1 MDLKRNF
8 GWVVRTMP
16 PNNQSRR
23 LLSLGIVALVLMG
36 TLTARMWFLQAI
48 KAETNEEIVLSVR
61 TRTIRLYPERGRI
74 FDAKGRVVADN
85 KRVLT
90 ATIDRDVIRD
100 PEDRL
105 LMFQR
110 LSGPLQ
116 ISIEGL
122 FKRYEDKRF
131 GPLEALPLKED
142 ISEEVAQF
150 LVERSEDYPG
160 IYIREDWKRN
170 YPYGAIGS
178 HVIGYM
184 GAILEKNLAYY
195 RAIGYDPNERVG
207 GYGVEQSYETILRG
221 TPGYVRY
228 EVNAQ
233 GKLLRL
239 EERVEPIVGNDI
251 VLAVDMEMQQF
262 AEQTLETQL
271 AMRRRVEAGI
281 VKLEDGTPD
290 PANPGPV
297 YYKAPAGSVVMMNQD
312 NGQVLA
318 MASSPRFDSRWF
330 TAGVSTEK
338 FAQVFPKSEDPDQSI
353 LVNRAVSG
361 RYNLGSSFKPFV
373 AFAALDS
380 GQLSGG
386 ADYEYLDLG
395 SYKLQSIPNGRC
407 QSGVKCVF
415 RNAIC
420 ASTGSP
426 CRYGVVNVESAL
438 AVSSDA
444 FFYKIGEQILT
455 ERGYQPI
462 LENEVRK
469 FGFGSPTNIDL
480 PYEYAGTI
488 PSKALKKRMADIGA
502 ISEESGQAYY
512 VGDQILFSIGQGLLS
527 ATPIQAAT
535 AYGALGNGGNVMKPH
550 VVKAILAPGTQDI
563 KPGVANIGFM
573 NIPDSSQVV
582 ERFDDEPPTST
593 LGLSEESLKPIVRG
607 LQRVIRGPGTNF
619 GSYHKTTGELLFRGY
634 PYAELPIAGKTGTAQ
649 GLGNLPWNDS
659 SAFGAFSLS
668 PRAEYKY
675 AAFAYLEK
683 SGYGSQAAAPVVKCM
698 YVALA
703 GKYRFDSVNA
713 ADPLNTNSS
722 LAAQPTY
729 LRNPSCL
736 VSGRSES
743 RD

>member
-1 MDLKRNF
+1 
-8 GWVVRTMP
+8 MP

-36 TLTARMWFLQAI
+36 TLTTRMWFLQAV

-74 FDAKGRVVADN
+74 FDVKGRVVADN

-90 ATIDRDVIRD
+90 ATIDRQVILKD
-100 PEDRL
+100 EDRL
-105 LMFQR
+105 EMFQR

-142 ISEEVAQF
+142 ISEETALF
-150 LVERSEDYPG
+150 LMERSEDYPG
-160 IYIREDWKRN
+160 IYIREDWKRS

-195 RAIGYDPNERVG
+195 RSIGYDPNERVG

-251 VLAVDMEMQQF
+251 VLSVDMEMQQF

-290 PANPGPV
+290 PANPLPV
-297 YYKAPAGSVVMMNQD
+297 TYSAPAGSVVMVNQD

-318 MASSPRFDSRWF
+318 MASYPRFDSRWF
-330 TAGVSTEK
+330 SGGVSSEK
-338 FAQVFPKSEDPDQSI
+338 FAQVFPKTEDPDKSI

-373 AFAALDS
+373 AYAALDS

-386 ADYEYLDLG
+386 AAYEYLDLG

-407 QSGVKCVF
+407 QEGVKCVF

-426 CRYGVVNVESAL
+426 CRYGPVNVESAL

-488 PSKALKKRMADIGA
+488 PNKALKKRMADIGA
-502 ISEESGQAYY
+502 ISKESGQAYY

-527 ATPIQAAT
+527 ATPIQTAT
-535 AYGALGNGGNVMKPH
+535 AYGTLGNGGKVMQPH
-550 VVKAILAPGTQDI
+550 VVKAILAPGTQDF
-563 KPGVANIGFM
+563 KPGFANIGFV

-582 ERFDDEPPTST
+582 ERFDDEQPSST

-649 GLGNLPWNDS
+649 GFGNLPWNDS

-698 YVALA
+698 YIALA
-703 GKYRFDSVNA
+703 GKYRFDDLNLA
-713 ADPLNTNSS
+713 EQLNTTSN
-722 LAAQPTY
+722 LAAQPVY

>member
-1 MDLKRNF
+1 M
-8 GWVVRTMP
+8 T

-23 LLSLGIVALVLMG
+23 LLSLGVVALVLLG
-36 TLTARMWFLQAI
+36 TLSVRMWFLQAV
-48 KAETNEEIVLSVR
+48 KAESNEQIVLSVR

-74 FDAKGRVVADN
+74 LDVKGRVVADN

-90 ATIDRDVIRD
+90 ATIDREVIRD

-116 ISIEGL
+116 ISVEGL

-142 ISEEVAQF
+142 ISEETAQF
-150 LVERSEDYPG
+150 LMERSEDYPG
-160 IYIREDWKRN
+160 IYVREDWKRN

-195 RAIGYDPNERVG
+195 KSIGYDPNERVG
-207 GYGVEQSYETILRG
+207 GYGVEQSYETVLRG

-251 VLAVDMEMQQF
+251 VLSVDMEMQQF
-262 AEQTLETQL
+262 AEQALETQL

-281 VKLEDGTPD
+281 IKLEDGTPD
-290 PANPGPV
+290 PAFPDPV
-297 YYKAPAGSVVMMNQD
+297 YYKAPAGSVVMLHQD
-312 NGQVLA
+312 TGQVLA
-318 MASSPRFDSRWF
+318 MASYPRFDSRWF
-330 TAGVSTEK
+330 TAGVTTEK
-338 FAQVFPKSEDPDQSI
+338 FAQVFPKTDDPDLSI

-373 AFAALDS
+373 AYAALDT
-380 GQLSGG
+380 GQLPGG
-386 ADYEYLDLG
+386 ADYKYLDLG
-395 SYKLQSIPNGRC
+395 SYKLESIPKGRC
-407 QSGVKCVF
+407 QDGVKCVF

-420 ASTGSP
+420 ASTGAP
-426 CRYGVVNVESAL
+426 CRYGEVNVESAL

-480 PYEYAGTI
+480 PYEFAGTI

-502 ISEESGQAYY
+502 ISQESGKAYY
-512 VGDQILFSIGQGLLS
+512 VGDQILFAIGQGLLS
-527 ATPIQAAT
+527 ATPIQVAA
-535 AYGALGNGGNVMKPH
+535 AYGVLGTGGNLMQPH
-550 VVKAILAPGTQDI
+550 VVKAILQPGTQDI
-563 KPGVANIGFM
+563 KPGIADISFVDVSG
-573 NIPDSSQVV
+573 SSQVV
-582 ERFDDEPPTST
+582 ERFDDKQPVNT
-593 LGLSEESLKPIVRG
+593 LDMSADRRDPIVRG
-607 LQRVIRGPGTNF
+607 LQRVIRGPGVNF

-668 PRAEYKY
+668 PRSEYKY

-683 SGYGSQAAAPVVKCM
+683 SGYGSQAAAPVVKCL

-703 GKYRFDSVNA
+703 GKYRFDPVKA
-713 ADPLNTNSS
+713 ADPLNTNAS
-722 LAAQPTY
+722 LAATPTY

-736 VSGRSES
+736 VGGRSDS